1 MERLSAFFITL
12 VDHVGYAGL
21 FVVMALGNIGAPVG
35 TEFVIPAAG
44 ALVATGHLSNLWL
57 VIVVAVLGE
66 LAGASAAYAVGRFGG
81 RPFVHRYGHYVM
93 FHEREMAKV
102 ESFFQRYGS
111 FAILL
116 CRFIPVL
123 RGICSIPA
131 GISRMPLLPFY
142 VFTAAG
148 SFVFCLLL
156 ALLGH
161 KLGQHL
167 DDLAPLFHRF
177 SLSIVALL
185 LVGIAALVVTA
196 LVRRRAS
203 ETR

>member
-1 MERLSAFFITL
+1 MEHLSAFFMSL

-35 TEFVIPAAG
+35 TEFVVPAAG
-44 ALVATGHLSNLWL
+44 ALVATGHLSNLWI
-57 VIVVAVLGE
+57 VIIVAVLGE
-66 LAGASAAYAVGRFGG
+66 LAGASAAYAIGRYGG

-111 FAILL
+111 LAILF
-116 CRFIPVL
+116 CRFIPVV

-131 GISRMPLLPFY
+131 GICRMPLLPFY
-142 VFTAAG
+142 IFSAAG
-148 SFVFCLLL
+148 SFIFCLVL

-161 KLGQHL
+161 KLGQHIETL
-167 DDLAPLFHRF
+167 TPLFHRF
-177 SLSIVALL
+177 SLIIVAVLMGAVALL
-185 LVGIAALVVTA
+185 IVAAL
-196 LVRRRAS
+196 LRRKKLA
-203 ETR
+203 

>member
-1 MERLSAFFITL
+1 MEHLSAFFISL

-21 FVVMALGNIGAPVG
+21 FVVMAFGNIGAPVG
-35 TEFVIPAAG
+35 TEFVVPAAG
-44 ALVATGHLSNLWL
+44 ALVATGHLSNLWM
-57 VIVVAVLGE
+57 VVVVAVLGE
-66 LAGASAAYAVGRFGG
+66 LTGASAAYAIGRYGG

-93 FHEREMAKV
+93 FHEREMSKV
-102 ESFFQRYGS
+102 EGFFQRYGS
-111 FAILL
+111 FAILF

-142 VFTAAG
+142 IFSAVG
-148 SFVFCLLL
+148 SFIFCLVL

-167 DDLAPLFHRF
+167 DTLTPLLHRF
-177 SLSIVALL
+177 SLIIVAVLI
-185 LVGIAALVVTA
+185 VAVAALALAVV
-196 LVRRRAS
+196 LRRRRIA
-203 ETR
+203 

>member
-1 MERLSAFFITL
+1 MEHLSAFFISL

-21 FVVMALGNIGAPVG
+21 FVVMAFGNIGAPVG
-35 TEFVIPAAG
+35 TEFVVPAAG
-44 ALVATGHLSNLWL
+44 ALVATGHLSNLWMV
-57 VIVVAVLGE
+57 VIVAVLGE
-66 LAGASAAYAVGRFGG
+66 LTGASAAYAIGRYGG

-93 FHEREMAKV
+93 FHEREMSKV
-102 ESFFQRYGS
+102 EAFFQRYGS
-111 FAILL
+111 LAILF

-142 VFTAAG
+142 IFSAVG
-148 SFVFCLLL
+148 SFIFCLVL

-167 DDLAPLFHRF
+167 DALTPLLHRF
-177 SLSIVALL
+177 SLIIVAVLI
-185 LVGIAALVVTA
+185 VAVAALALAVV
-196 LVRRRAS
+196 LRRRRIA
-203 ETR
+203 

>member
-1 MERLSAFFITL
+1 MEHLSAFFISL

-21 FVVMALGNIGAPVG
+21 FVVMAFGNIGAPVG
-35 TEFVIPAAG
+35 TEFVVPAAG
-44 ALVATGHLSNLWL
+44 ALVATGHLSNLWMV
-57 VIVVAVLGE
+57 VIVAVLGE
-66 LAGASAAYAVGRFGG
+66 LTGASAAYAIGRYGG

-93 FHEREMAKV
+93 FHEREMSKV
-102 ESFFQRYGS
+102 EGFFQRYGS
-111 FAILL
+111 FAILF

-142 VFTAAG
+142 IFSAVG
-148 SFVFCLLL
+148 SFIFCLVL

-167 DDLAPLFHRF
+167 DTLTPLLHRF
-177 SLSIVALL
+177 SLIIVAVLI
-185 LVGIAALVVTA
+185 VAVAALALAVV
-196 LVRRRAS
+196 LRRRRIA
-203 ETR
+203 

>member
-1 MERLSAFFITL
+1 MEHLSSFFVNL

-21 FVVMALGNIGAPVG
+21 FIVMALGNIGAPVG

-57 VIVVAVLGE
+57 VILVALLGE
-66 LAGASAAYAVGRFGG
+66 LAGASAGYAVGHYGG

-93 FHEREMAKV
+93 FHEKEMAKV
-102 ESFFQRYGS
+102 ERFFNRYGS
-111 FAILL
+111 FAIFL
-116 CRFIPVL
+116 CRFVPVI

-131 GISRMPLLPFY
+131 GISRMPLASFY

-148 SFVFCLLL
+148 SFVFCMAL
-156 ALLGH
+156 AFLGH

-167 DDLAPLFHRF
+167 DTLTPLFHRF
-177 SLSIVALL
+177 SLI
-185 LVGIAALVVTA
+185 IAALLVAA
-196 LVRRRAS
+196 LAVGVGVGFFRRKG
-203 ETR
+203 TPQ

>member
-1 MERLSAFFITL
+1 MERLSALFISL

-21 FVVMALGNIGAPVG
+21 FVVMALGNVGAPVG

-44 ALVATGHLSNLWL
+44 ALVATGHLSNLWI
-57 VIVVAVLGE
+57 VIVVATMGE
-66 LAGASAAYAVGRFGG
+66 LAGASAAYAVGRYGG
-81 RPFVHRYGHYVM
+81 RPFVHRYGHYMM

-131 GISRMPLLPFY
+131 GISRMHLLPFY

-148 SFVFCLLL
+148 SFIFCLVL
-156 ALLGH
+156 AFVGH

-167 DDLAPLFHRF
+167 DTLTPLFHRF
-177 SLSIVALL
+177 SLIIAAV
-185 LVGIAALVVTA
+185 LVGAVAVLVAVA
-196 LVRRRAS
+196 IVRRKRIA
-203 ETR
+203 